1 MSKSFISIIVFLV
14 LLVIFINGFSASYT
28 SRQLG
33 NLAYVLAMG
42 IDVGE
47 NSKMKV
53 SVQFTKTNSV
63 SSSSSS
69 SSEDSSNVVLVSG
82 EADSIFSAINL
93 LNSYIGKEI
102 NLSHCSILVFS
113 EDFAKN
119 GISTEIYSLMNNEEV
134 RPTTN
139 LVISK
144 CDAYDYLSNSNPNIE
159 KLTIQYYETFS
170 ITGRFT
176 GYFSHVTIGEFFNSL
191 SEKSSGSTAI
201 LGGLNATARKEN
213 SNNKSDNSSK
223 DDSSNSTNSS
233 ELGENENVVINPE
246 NLIAGNSSVTGKRG
260 TENFGLAVFNNDVL
274 CGELTA
280 VESICHLLI
289 VNELDSCIISI
300 DNPLLEDEAE
310 KMELLIFPTKK
321 SKINVDIKDDIPHIS
336 LKLSLDADIMTINN
350 NIDYEDENV
359 LLKISDSLNKY
370 LKTQLTNYL
379 TKVSKEYG
387 VDIDSFSTKA
397 LSHFSTIPE
406 WESFDWNNKFKEAI
420 FDVSTDV
427 NVLSTMLITKT

>member
-113 EDFAKN
+113 EDFARN

-406 WESFDWNNKFKEAI
+406 WESFDWNSKFKEAK

>member
-113 EDFAKN
+113 EDFARN

-159 KLTIQYYETFS
+159 KLTTQYYETFS

-300 DNPLLEDEAE
+300 DNPLLEDEVE

-370 LKTQLTNYL
+370 LKTQLNDYL
-379 TKVSKEYG
+379 AKVSKEYG
-387 VDIDSFSTKA
+387 VDIDSFSAKA

-406 WESFDWNNKFKEAI
+406 WEKFDWNSKFKEAK
-420 FDVSTDV
+420 FDVSTDI

>member
-113 EDFAKN
+113 EDFARN

-159 KLTIQYYETFS
+159 KLTTQYYETFS

-406 WESFDWNNKFKEAI
+406 WESFDWNNKFKEAT
-420 FDVSTDV
+420 FDVSTDI

>member
-113 EDFAKN
+113 EDFARN

-159 KLTIQYYETFS
+159 KLTTQYYETFS

-397 LSHFSTIPE
+397 LSHFSTIPV
-406 WESFDWNNKFKEAI
+406 WESFDCNNKFKEAI

>member
-159 KLTIQYYETFS
+159 KLTTQYYETFS

-223 DDSSNSTNSS
+223 DDSSNSTNSG

-406 WESFDWNNKFKEAI
+406 WESFDWNNKFKEAT
-420 FDVSTDV
+420 FDVSTDI

>member
-113 EDFAKN
+113 EDFARN

-406 WESFDWNNKFKEAI
+406 WESFDWNSKFKEAK
-420 FDVSTDV
+420 FDVSTDI

>member
-63 SSSSSS
+63 SSSSNS

-113 EDFAKN
+113 EDFARN

-420 FDVSTDV
+420 FDVSTDI

>member
-159 KLTIQYYETFS
+159 KLTTQYYETFS

-420 FDVSTDV
+420 FDVSTDI

>member
-113 EDFAKN
+113 EDFARN

-159 KLTIQYYETFS
+159 KLTTQYYETFS

-321 SKINVDIKDDIPHIS
+321 SKINVDIKDGIPHIS

-406 WESFDWNNKFKEAI
+406 WESFDWNNKFKEAT
-420 FDVSTDV
+420 FDVSTDI

>member
-113 EDFAKN
+113 EDFARN

-406 WESFDWNNKFKEAI
+406 WESFDWNNKFKEAT
-420 FDVSTDV
+420 FDVSTDI

>member
-113 EDFAKN
+113 EDFARN

-159 KLTIQYYETFS
+159 KLTTQYYETFS

-300 DNPLLEDEAE
+300 DNPLLEDEVG

-420 FDVSTDV
+420 FDVSTDI

>member
-113 EDFAKN
+113 EDFARN

-159 KLTIQYYETFS
+159 KLTTQYYETFS

-387 VDIDSFSTKA
+387 VDIDSFSTKV

-420 FDVSTDV
+420 FDVSTDI

>member
-113 EDFAKN
+113 EDFARN

-213 SNNKSDNSSK
+213 PNNKSDNSSK

-420 FDVSTDV
+420 FDVSTDI

>member
-159 KLTIQYYETFS
+159 KLTTQYYETFS

-300 DNPLLEDEAE
+300 DNPLLEDEVG

-406 WESFDWNNKFKEAI
+406 WESFDWNNKFKEAT
-420 FDVSTDV
+420 FDVSTDI

>member
-159 KLTIQYYETFS
+159 KLTTQYYETFS

-300 DNPLLEDEAE
+300 DNPLLEDEVG

-420 FDVSTDV
+420 FDVSTDI

>member
-113 EDFAKN
+113 EDFARN

-159 KLTIQYYETFS
+159 KLTTQYYETFS

-289 VNELDSCIISI
+289 INELDSCIISI

-359 LLKISDSLNKY
+359 LLKISNSLNKY

>member
-113 EDFAKN
+113 EDFARN

-213 SNNKSDNSSK
+213 SNNKSDNSIK

-406 WESFDWNNKFKEAI
+406 WESFDWNNKFKEAT
-420 FDVSTDV
+420 FDVSTDI

>member
-113 EDFAKN
+113 EDFARN

-213 SNNKSDNSSK
+213 SNNKSDSSSK
-223 DDSSNSTNSS
+223 DDSSNSTNSG
-233 ELGENENVVINPE
+233 ELEENKNVVINPE

-406 WESFDWNNKFKEAI
+406 WESFDWNNKFKEAT
-420 FDVSTDV
+420 FDVSTDI

>member
-159 KLTIQYYETFS
+159 KLTTQYYETFS

-223 DDSSNSTNSS
+223 DDSSNSTNSG

-420 FDVSTDV
+420 FDVSTDI